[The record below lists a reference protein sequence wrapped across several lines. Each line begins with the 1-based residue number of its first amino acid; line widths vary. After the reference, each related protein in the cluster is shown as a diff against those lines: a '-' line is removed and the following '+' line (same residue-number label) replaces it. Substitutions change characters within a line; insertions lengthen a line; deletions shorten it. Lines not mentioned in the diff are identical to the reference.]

1 MSYYL
6 DQINKI
12 NYYKQKIIEEL
23 SSSGIFPNN
32 ILIQNKI
39 DDIDTKLAIFQYIS
53 VSETDV
59 FDVDKFNED
68 LLRIYNDLL
77 ILYSLTYKMSV
88 TEYENIKSYAE
99 THLLELEDLARM
111 YEYKTKEELDSTS
124 LGNTVFFQSNG
135 FNITYNNGIAIIDL
149 GKITLHN
156 ASKVAC
162 IFKAENVSSEQVVF
176 NFDDKYNCSPYDYNK
191 DFFIVPGDIDKNTY
205 FYTLPENCNK
215 VSLYEM
221 SLENFVPD
229 KNNKYVI
236 YGGKNCISSILGNN
250 KTFYKKTIDIGLTLT
265 GAGKIVF
272 YVLNSSYIEFDF
284 STKPI
289 STNFNNNCI
298 DNPEKE
304 QKIVIEYYGSF
315 SFNFFTD
322 GVIYATKENGIITDN
337 KLYYP
342 NADDINSFY
351 ILEYLNTKTT
361 DYNNVKVIISDLL
374 DDNLLTINTIALKEL
389 NVLDEV

>member
-88 TEYENIKSYAE
+88 NEYENIKSYAE

-176 NFDDKYNCSPYDYNK
+176 NFDDKYNCSPYDYYHLISN
-191 DFFIVPGDIDKNTY
+191 Y
-205 FYTLPENCNK
+205 SK
-215 VSLYEM
+215 VIECTEEEM
-221 SLENFVPD
+221 
-229 KNNKYVI
+229 KR
-236 YGGKNCISSILGNN
+236 
-250 KTFYKKTIDIGLTLT
+250 
-265 GAGKIVF
+265 
-272 YVLNSSYIEFDF
+272 
-284 STKPI
+284 
-289 STNFNNNCI
+289 FNNLR
-298 DNPEKE
+298 
-304 QKIVIEYYGSF
+304 F
-315 SFNFFTD
+315 SS
-322 GVIYATKENGIITDN
+322 K
-337 KLYYP
+337 
-342 NADDINSFY
+342 
-351 ILEYLNTKTT
+351 
-361 DYNNVKVIISDLL
+361 
-374 DDNLLTINTIALKEL
+374 
-389 NVLDEV
+389 

>member
-88 TEYENIKSYAE
+88 NEYENIKSYAE

-135 FNITYNNGIAIIDL
+135 FNITCLLY
-149 GKITLHN
+149 T
-156 ASKVAC
+156 
-162 IFKAENVSSEQVVF
+162 
-176 NFDDKYNCSPYDYNK
+176 SPSPRD
-191 DFFIVPGDIDKNTY
+191 
-205 FYTLPENCNK
+205 
-215 VSLYEM
+215 
-221 SLENFVPD
+221 
-229 KNNKYVI
+229 
-236 YGGKNCISSILGNN
+236 
-250 KTFYKKTIDIGLTLT
+250 
-265 GAGKIVF
+265 
-272 YVLNSSYIEFDF
+272 
-284 STKPI
+284 
-289 STNFNNNCI
+289 
-298 DNPEKE
+298 
-304 QKIVIEYYGSF
+304 
-315 SFNFFTD
+315 
-322 GVIYATKENGIITDN
+322 
-337 KLYYP
+337 
-342 NADDINSFY
+342 
-351 ILEYLNTKTT
+351 
-361 DYNNVKVIISDLL
+361 
-374 DDNLLTINTIALKEL
+374 
-389 NVLDEV
+389 